1 MFLLVISLVAYPL
14 KQLVLE
20 INVMSNDKTVAILLP
35 DLRPGGAEKLHVDLA
50 TEWEKIGVKTVFI
63 LRKRQGSLLDSL
75 PVSSSIV
82 ELKADRVRNVLL
94 PLIKYLKENP
104 PDALLA
110 AMWPLTVIAP
120 IAAKLA
126 GFKGRVIVSEH
137 SPLSIAYARK
147 GRLHNKLMG
156 LTMRLA
162 YRMASARVGV
172 SCGVAEDM
180 AVLSGM
186 ARSNVSVINN
196 PAALGIRD
204 QYMPNPYAAQD
215 AITPIILSV
224 GTLKQVKRHD
234 LLIRAFSMLPKTLG
248 ARLYILGDGLE
259 SDSLKKL
266 VCSLGLEGLVTFA
279 GFVRNTGP
287 WYAHANLFVLSSDYE
302 GFGNVI
308 VEAMEYGLS
317 VVSTDCPVGPRE
329 ILGNGKFGRLV
340 APNNAEALASAMLES
355 LEKPSDPAVLKKR
368 ALDFSLEF
376 IAEKYVQICLG
387 DAK

>member
-1 MFLLVISLVAYPL
+1 M
-14 KQLVLE
+14 
-20 INVMSNDKTVAILLP
+20 LLP
-35 DLRPGGAEKLHVDLA
+35 NLKPGGAEKLHVDLA
-50 TEWEKIGVKTVFI
+50 TEWERCGIKTNFV
-63 LRKRQGSLLDSL
+63 LRESVGGLLESL
-75 PVSSSIV
+75 PQSASVLS
-82 ELKADRVRNVLL
+82 LNACRVRNVLL
-94 PLIKYLKENP
+94 PLIKYLKNDP

-126 GFKGRVIVSEH
+126 GFKGRVVVSEH
-137 SPLSIAYARK
+137 SPISIAYARK
-147 GRLHNKLMG
+147 GKLHNKLMG

-180 AVLSGM
+180 AALSGM
-186 ARSNVSVINN
+186 ASSNVSIINN
-196 PAALGIRD
+196 PAALGNNYQD
-204 QYMPNPYAAQD
+204 VPSPYAARD
-215 AITPIILSV
+215 TTAPIILTV
-224 GTLKQVKRHD
+224 GTLKKVKRHD
-234 LLIRAFSMLPKTLG
+234 LLINAFSMLPKTLG

-259 SDSLKKL
+259 SDSLKEL
-266 VCSLGLEGLVTFA
+266 VRSLGLEELVTFV

-287 WYAHANLFVLSSDYE
+287 WYAHADLFVLASDYE

-308 VEAMEYGLS
+308 VEAMEYGVS

-340 APNNAEALASAMLES
+340 VPNNASVLASAMLAS
-355 LEKPSDPAVLKKR
+355 LEKPSDPALLKQR

-376 IAEKYVQICLG
+376 IAGKYVEICLG